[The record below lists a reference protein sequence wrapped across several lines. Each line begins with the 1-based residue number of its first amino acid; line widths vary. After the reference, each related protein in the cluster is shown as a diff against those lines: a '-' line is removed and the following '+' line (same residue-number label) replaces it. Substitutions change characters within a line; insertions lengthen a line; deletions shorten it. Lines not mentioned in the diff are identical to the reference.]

1 MHMDTP
7 GEWGDRDVFQF
18 YPKEFFFDQGLVG
31 STLVAVNALGP
42 TSSAYLAPVNLVNM
56 HADGYPLCEGREVDS
71 ENSPVVLLPNRTTLK
86 EWCSYAARYRAE
98 AYERAW
104 RDDRGSSKGGGW
116 GSSFLM
122 GNKRRNLH
130 CDYLCT
136 YLDELGIGNA
146 FEPCAYD
153 GKHYFTGYYSYG
165 FASVPQRW
173 KNKSGRRH
181 IIVPMNDEGAL
192 ADAVDLIYGWYDGGS
207 DSVMTESIWREASA

>member
-1 MHMDTP
+1 MRMDTP

-18 YPKEFFFDQGLVG
+18 YAREFFFDQELVG

-42 TSSAYLAPVNLVNM
+42 TSSAYLAPVTLVDM
-56 HADGYPLCEGREVDS
+56 
-71 ENSPVVLLPNRTTLK
+71 LK

-104 RDDRGSSKGGGW
+104 RDDRDSSKGGSW

-165 FASVPQRW
+165 LASVPQRW
-173 KNKSGRRH
+173 RSRSGRRH

-192 ADAVDLIYGWYDGGS
+192 ADVVDMIYGWYDGGS